1 MNFKVLRAHVLPVT
15 AVALALAACSQS
27 AEEKSSAAPAA
38 SGDGVAEVAP
48 TETAA
53 PPIKPVDLP
62 TRGGDGSPIELT
74 ALSEGDLTGAK
85 LKGELGCSFAAD
97 AAAKPI
103 LIAKGDVASTEP
115 ARGIVK
121 VGDVIETISANGG
134 FDAIAKGTKF
144 FGKGLQLRVALTG
157 PAQGGGESPPRPATL
172 TADRA
177 DGAQR
182 VFAGLWQCG
191 P

>member
-1 MNFKVLRAHVLPVT
+1 MRTPFASVT
-15 AVALALAACSQS
+15 VIALFLAACSQ
-27 AEEKSSAAPAA
+27 PAA
-38 SGDGVAEVAP
+38 DKAAVSPEDAAKAAAE
-48 TETAA
+48 AA
-53 PPIKPVDLP
+53 PPPIRPADVP
-62 TRGGDGSPIELT
+62 TRGGDGSPIELSMLGE
-74 ALSEGDLTGAK
+74 ADLAGAS

-97 AAAKPI
+97 ATSQPI
-103 LIAKGDVASTEP
+103 LIAKGNVASTDP

-121 VGDVIETISANGG
+121 LGTTIEPVSASGG
-134 FDAIAKGTKF
+134 YDAMAKGTKF
-144 FGKGLQLRVALTG
+144 FAKGLEVRIALTG

>member
-1 MNFKVLRAHVLPVT
+1 MNFKYLRAHVLPVT
-15 AVALALAACSQS
+15 VAALALAACSQS
-27 AEEKSSAAPAA
+27 AEQKAPVA
-38 SGDGVAEVAP
+38 SGDGVTDVAP
-48 TETAA
+48 TEAA
-53 PPIKPVDLP
+53 PPPIKPVDLP
-62 TRGGDGSPIELT
+62 TRGGDGSPIDLT
-74 ALSEGDLTGAK
+74 SLSDTDLTGAK

-97 AAAKPI
+97 AAAQPI

-144 FGKGLQLRVALTG
+144 FAKGLQLRVALTG